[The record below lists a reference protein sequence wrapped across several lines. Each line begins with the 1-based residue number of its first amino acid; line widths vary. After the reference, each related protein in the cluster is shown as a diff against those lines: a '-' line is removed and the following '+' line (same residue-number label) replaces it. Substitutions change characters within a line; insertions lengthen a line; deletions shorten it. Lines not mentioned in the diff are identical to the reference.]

1 MEDLMRA
8 GLEQKVQEA
17 HQRYLALKEALES
30 YIRAEEGIIQAQM
43 GTDFSRKESAKLRPN
58 LSQLMPKVLEQI
70 TPGEIFTTEI
80 FFDKLGLEV
89 DYAKTRP
96 SLSTFLARR
105 VQTGEL
111 RKISRREFQRVPVE
125 ERSRQQRGKTIRED
139 EEQTENTE

>member
-1 MEDLMRA
+1 MEDLIRA

-30 YIRAEEGIIQAQM
+30 YIRAEEGVTQAKVGM
-43 GTDFSRKESAKLRPN
+43 GFSQEESAKLRPS
-58 LSQLMPKVLEQI
+58 LPQLMPKVLEQI

-105 VQTGEL
+105 VQMGEL

-139 EEQTENTE
+139 EEQVENIE